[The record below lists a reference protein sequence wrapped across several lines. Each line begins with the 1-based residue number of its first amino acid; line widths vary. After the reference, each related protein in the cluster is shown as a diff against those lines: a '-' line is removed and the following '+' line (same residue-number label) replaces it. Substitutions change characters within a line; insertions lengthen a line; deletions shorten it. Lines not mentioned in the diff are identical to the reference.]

1 MSSVFDVRPCATAV
15 PGAEAPKTRA
25 TRTMRALR
33 MRGLYPKVPDL
44 AALHLFFHV
53 VPKYNLYPRLRRFG
67 TDFSPSRHD
76 SSISSKPGSLSC
88 TSAHATFQG
97 LV

>member
-1 MSSVFDVRPCATAV
+1 MSSVFEVRFCASAV
-15 PGAEAPKTRA
+15 PGAVAQKTRA
-25 TRTMRALR
+25 TRTRRPLR
-33 MRGLYPKVPDL
+33 TRGLYPNVPDL

-53 VPKYNLYPRLRRFG
+53 TPKYNLRPSLRRLG
-67 TDFSPSRHD
+67 TDLSPSRHD
-76 SSISSKPGSLSC
+76 SSISSKPASFSR